1 METVRTVVL
10 CGDSV
15 VLAGVGK
22 SLEGCPRLRVLSLPR
37 FPLPGAPEL
46 DSLSPDAVVL
56 DLGMVGTEA
65 AFGLLHDHPGL
76 MLIGLDPGG
85 DRLLVLS
92 GPLARKLGTDDLVRL
107 IEGAGV
113 SEDEPNGLERPRRL
127 RRRRPGARLRAD

>member
-22 SLEGCPRLRVLSLPR
+22 SLEGCRRLRVLSLPAS
-37 FPLPGAPEL
+37 PLPNGDDL

-56 DLGMVGTEA
+56 DLGEVGTEA

-85 DRLLVLS
+85 DRLMVLS
-92 GPLARKLGTDDLVRL
+92 GRRARKLGTDELVRL
-107 IEGAGV
+107 IEGTGV
-113 SEDEPNGLERPRRL
+113 LEDEPNSLEGPREARG
-127 RRRRPGARLRAD
+127 RRPGARPGTG